1 MHQPARHADP
11 RRLQRQEPAR
21 ANVAPG
27 RPDRALRLGGCRVS
41 RSRHRPRPGGRSL
54 LPHRREPR
62 PRHVLRRDP
71 GAVAELR
78 CNGHRAPRNVRR
90 RMARGGGDHVGRAAP
105 RASLGRR
112 FPPESTDVRSGAD
125 PRARS
130 LRLAGTAGPAERP
143 PRAAAEGRMRRL
155 RIGFMF
161 RRPYG
166 AGHVSIFPKTM
177 QALADAG
184 VVVDVIAA
192 NGRLIDLSTVRVEHD
207 LYVLKQISGISMSLA
222 GALHAQGAAV
232 VNPYPVTVAIRDK
245 VIAARILGAA
255 GAPMPATYVV
265 SQPDLLTPLL
275 NVGPLVVKPY
285 DGTCGLGVRV
295 VRNEAEL
302 FAEPRA
308 AHKPPPILAQRY
320 HAPDGRDLKIYVIG
334 ERLFGVRKVFPAR
347 TEAEKYGEPFTPTA
361 EREPAGGPAGQPGGG
376 RARRP
381 APRLES
387 GAAPGV
393 GPDPGR
399 PRRRRR
405 RVRAPTGTVP
415 RADREDA
422 DPPGLPPRRAPR
434 PARAAARARAGPARR
449 RPRAGALQGSPHGG
463 ILRAMGRSHA
473 SRADRRGRSAAPVG
487 RRGRGGRD
495 GAVVPPRLHRAG
507 VPLELRRGA

>member
-1 MHQPARHADP
+1 M
-11 RRLQRQEPAR
+11 
-21 ANVAPG
+21 
-27 RPDRALRLGGCRVS
+27 
-41 RSRHRPRPGGRSL
+41 
-54 LPHRREPR
+54 
-62 PRHVLRRDP
+62 
-71 GAVAELR
+71 
-78 CNGHRAPRNVRR
+78 
-90 RMARGGGDHVGRAAP
+90 
-105 RASLGRR
+105 
-112 FPPESTDVRSGAD
+112 
-125 PRARS
+125 
-130 LRLAGTAGPAERP
+130 TA
-143 PRAAAEGRMRRL
+143 L
-155 RIGFMF
+155 RIGFLF

-222 GALHAQGAAV
+222 GVLHAQGAAI

-320 HAPDGRDLKIYVIG
+320 HPPEGRDLKIYVIG
-334 ERLFGVRKVFPAR
+334 ERLFGVRKAFPAR

-361 EREPAGGPAGQPGGG
+361 EQREIALRCG
-376 RARRP
+376 RAFGIDLYGVDFIESEGKQYVVDMSSIPGFKGVPDAPSHLANYFHAAAERAARGESLWEP
-381 APRLES
+381 PAAPRVMQ
-387 GAAPGV
+387 GV
-393 GPDPGR
+393 S
-399 PRRRRR
+399 
-405 RVRAPTGTVP
+405 
-415 RADREDA
+415 
-422 DPPGLPPRRAPR
+422 LP
-434 PARAAARARAGPARR
+434 
-449 RPRAGALQGSPHGG
+449 
-463 ILRAMGRSHA
+463 
-473 SRADRRGRSAAPVG
+473 
-487 RRGRGGRD
+487 
-495 GAVVPPRLHRAG
+495 
-507 VPLELRRGA
+507 